1 MSGTIVVSRS
11 WVVSQKVT
19 EKLWSKEVW
28 VVRSTN
34 QGGSNEKILVG
45 PSLSNDDVIRAM
57 TSLLP
62 PSIQNIGGAAAPVA
76 PPVATPLLKLVEF
89 LQESL
94 KFVSG
99 VVW

>member
-1 MSGTIVVSRS
+1 MWVSLVSGLWLFMWLVKAP
-11 WVVSQKVT
+11 WVCKKVNCYF
-19 EKLWSKEVW
+19 
-28 VVRSTN
+28 N

-76 PPVATPLLKLVEF
+76 PPVATPL
-89 LQESL
+89 
-94 KFVSG
+94 VSST
-99 VVW
+99 